1 MFDYLRMAC
10 TDSDNILMIAG
21 LHLPKFIILVL
32 KLTLLLEVRVLSISH
47 HLPLLEHLPR
57 LLLAIQ
63 LSGKAHGNSDYIAMI
78 AVRC

>member
-1 MFDYLRMAC
+1 
-10 TDSDNILMIAG
+10 MIAV

-32 KLTLLLEVRVLSISH
+32 KLTLVLELQVLSIFH
-47 HLPLLEHLPR
+47 HLPLVKHLPR

-63 LSGKAHGNSDYIAMI
+63 LSGKAYGNSDYIAMI